1 MLPHQS
7 AVRFTTGLLIAGLL
21 ATPALAATGTVD
33 SGSATLRVRSEA
45 SVAGDVLAKLSNGTQ
60 VEVLSKTSD
69 GWYEISCDQAA
80 GYVSGE
86 YLKVDAAE
94 ADALPVQSGP
104 IYLRVDTGSSPLNIR
119 SGPGTS
125 YEKAGKLQDGDVV
138 RAIEEADGW
147 YKIEDGYI
155 CADYVQQ
162 IDAEEAAAAE
172 QEKKASGAG
181 AEIAAYAQQYLGYSY
196 VYGGSSPKGF
206 DCSGFT
212 KYIYKQFGYSINR
225 SASDQLKNGSSVS
238 KDELQPGDLVFFRQ
252 GGSSRPASHV
262 GLYIGNGEFIH
273 ASEPGVGVI
282 ISGMDSHSARG
293 YVGARRIV

>member
-1 MLPHQS
+1 
-7 AVRFTTGLLIAGLL
+7 
-21 ATPALAATGTVD
+21 VD

-60 VEVLSKTSD
+60 VEVLSKTAD
-69 GWYEISCDQAA
+69 GWYEIAHDQTT

-86 YLKVDAAE
+86 YLKVDAGEDA
-94 ADALPVQSGP
+94 ALPVQNGP
-104 IYLRVDTGSSPLNIR
+104 IYLRIATGSSPLNIR
-119 SGPGTS
+119 SGPDTS
-125 YEKAGKLQDGDVV
+125 CEKVGKLQDGDVV
-138 RAIEEADGW
+138 RATEEADGW

-155 CADYVQQ
+155 RADYVQQ

-172 QEKKASGAG
+172 EEKKASGAG
-181 AEIAAYAQQYLGYSY
+181 AEIAAYAQQYVGYAY

-212 KYIYKQFGYSINR
+212 KYIYKQFGYSLNR